1 MWSLFVCRLED
12 KQLFS
17 IEEIRDG
24 THKVAFKANNG
35 RYVTAR
41 PNGSLYA
48 TVDPTAFGPS
58 EAFTLTI
65 VNRPILVLRCDF
77 GFVGFKTPTN
87 PRLECNKST
96 VTDITYVEH
105 SDDKASYYLK
115 GKKLF

>member
-1 MWSLFVCRLED
+1 M
-12 KQLFS
+12 
-17 IEEIRDG
+17 
-24 THKVAFKANNG
+24 AFKANNG

-115 GKKLF
+115 GKRKFMSFSIDLNIRPTALLEWFYNQVS